1 MTLGS
6 EALRTYTGRL
16 DGCLDF
22 GFVRQVRMLCATPAA
37 LIPISRFAST
47 ITRTQRFFPA
57 GFTRPAFIDNHDMNR
72 FLWAAGN
79 NKQLLR
85 MAGALLLA
93 FGGSPILYYGTEVGL
108 SQPRPKGHYREEA
121 RHPMLWGDSQ
131 DLELLADFKRLI
143 AARRSH
149 PALVYG
155 EVVTLSLDNER
166 GLWLSEHVHG
176 DDRVIVAVNS
186 SLRNGRVDLPPG
198 DFLDLKG
205 NAVTAALPFSP
216 GASCF

>member
-1 MTLGS
+1 MAINSITPPAPVMTFWSAFGAACKEVNPDCWTFGEVTLGS

-37 LIPISRFAST
+37 LIPVSRFAST

-79 NKQLLR
+79 DKQLLR

-108 SQPRPKGHYREEA
+108 SQPRPEGHYREEA
-121 RHPMLWGDSQ
+121 RHPMLWGNC
-131 DLELLADFKRLI
+131 RI
-143 AARRSH
+143 RSCL
-149 PALVYG
+149 PI
-155 EVVTLSLDNER
+155 S
-166 GLWLSEHVHG
+166 
-176 DDRVIVAVNS
+176 
-186 SLRNGRVDLPPG
+186 NG
-198 DFLDLKG
+198 
-205 NAVTAALPFSP
+205 
-216 GASCF
+216 